1 MKKYKGLK
9 LTLIILVIILLAIIS
24 FGGVFIQKKGQYI
37 NILPEYQ
44 LARDLNGY
52 RKIVLKVSDEV
63 EETIK
68 YDAEGNVIADTDTE
82 TEVARTE
89 EKKVNSE
96 EILTQ
101 ENYEKVKA
109 VVEKRLSQM
118 NVTDYIIKQSNESGT
133 IILEVPENENTDVI
147 VGQMSSQGKF
157 EIVDNDTNEVL
168 MTNDDIKSVRAGYGR
183 SSNGTVTVFINFEF
197 NKEGTEKFKNITN
210 TYVETTQTE
219 EGQDSQNVNE
229 QQTEE
234 TQNAEQAQQTEN
246 SQSTDQTGDKQETV
260 TKEIALKLD
269 DYTLLTTYFD
279 NEVTNGILQL
289 SVGSSSNATQEQLQE
304 YLLEASNLASLVDS
318 GKMPVVYVV
327 DQNQFIYSDITSQ
340 SIAISISVAIAIV
353 AIGMIYFIIKY
364 KTKGILAS
372 ISLVGYIAL
381 LLIAI
386 RYFNVE
392 VSIAG
397 LIEIAL
403 SVIISYFIEN
413 SILKQGEITKAV
425 KNALII
431 LIPSLIIAITFT
443 FMEISIGVVLFWGIA
458 IALLYQISITNLMLR
473 D

>member
-9 LTLIILVIILLAIIS
+9 LTLIILVIVLLAIIS
-24 FGGVFIQKKGQYI
+24 FGGIFVQSKGQYI

-44 LARDLNGY
+44 LARDLKGY

-63 EETIK
+63 KETIK
-68 YDAEGNVIADTDTE
+68 YDAEGNVISATDTE

-109 VVEKRLSQM
+109 VVEKRLSKM
-118 NVTDYIIKQSNESGT
+118 HVTDYVIKQSNENGT

-147 VGQMSSQGKF
+147 VGQMYSQGKF

-168 MTNDDIKSVRAGYGR
+168 MTNDDIKSVRAGYG
-183 SSNGTVTVFINFEF
+183 SNASGTVTVFINFEF

-210 TYVETTQTE
+210 TYVETTE
-219 EGQDSQNVNE
+219 EQDNQNGNE

-234 TQNAEQAQQTEN
+234 TQ
-246 SQSTDQTGDKQETV
+246 STDQTEQTEETQETV

-269 DYTLLTTYFD
+269 DTTLLTTYFD
-279 NEVTNGILQL
+279 NEITNGILQL
-289 SVGSSSNATQEQLQE
+289 SVGSSANATQEQLQE
-304 YLLEASNLASLVDS
+304 YLTEASNIASLIDS
-318 GKMPVVYVV
+318 GKMPVIYEI

-340 SIAISISVAIAIV
+340 SIAIAISVAIAIV

-372 ISLVGYIAL
+372 ISLVGYIAI

-392 VSIAG
+392 ISIAG
-397 LIEIAL
+397 LIGIAL

-413 SILKQGEITKAV
+413 SILKQKEIIKVV

-443 FMEISIGVVLFWGIA
+443 FMDISIGVVLFWGIA
-458 IALLYQISITNLMLR
+458 IALLYHISITNLMLR

>member
-9 LTLIILVIILLAIIS
+9 LTLIILVIVLLAIIS
-24 FGGVFIQKKGQYI
+24 FGGIFVQSKGQYI

-44 LARDLNGY
+44 LARDLKGY

-63 EETIK
+63 KETIK
-68 YDAEGNVIADTDTE
+68 YDAEGNVISATDTE

-109 VVEKRLSQM
+109 VVEKRLSKM
-118 NVTDYIIKQSNESGT
+118 HVTDYVIKQSNENGT

-147 VGQMSSQGKF
+147 VGQMYSQGKF

-168 MTNDDIKSVRAGYGR
+168 MTNDDIKSVRAGYG
-183 SSNGTVTVFINFEF
+183 SNASGTVTVFINFEF

-210 TYVETTQTE
+210 TYVETTE
-219 EGQDSQNVNE
+219 EQDNQNGNE

-234 TQNAEQAQQTEN
+234 TQ
-246 SQSTDQTGDKQETV
+246 STDQTEQTEETQETV

-269 DYTLLTTYFD
+269 DTTLLTTYFD
-279 NEVTNGILQL
+279 NEITNGILQ
-289 SVGSSSNATQEQLQE
+289 E
-304 YLLEASNLASLVDS
+304 YLTEASNIASLIDS
-318 GKMPVVYVV
+318 GKMPVIYEI

-340 SIAISISVAIAIV
+340 SIAIAISVAIAIV

-372 ISLVGYIAL
+372 ISLVGYIAI

-392 VSIAG
+392 ISIAG
-397 LIEIAL
+397 LIGIAL
-403 SVIISYFIEN
+403 SVS
-413 SILKQGEITKAV
+413 
-425 KNALII
+425 
-431 LIPSLIIAITFT
+431 
-443 FMEISIGVVLFWGIA
+443 
-458 IALLYQISITNLMLR
+458 
-473 D
+473 